1 MSRKTRGPLWWG
13 TAPHVLIFRWI
24 CCFHGVTILLL
35 NSLILVGSDVNKQT
49 PHMKQLTTTLHRSAT
64 SVTSYEFHYINVIFQ
79 LKKALSALDPD
90 VVWQPKWMTICLEA
104 WGQMELRKYL
114 LTEKIISMLWSMDI
128 MHDYLY
134 IIWYMDFVF
143 KVQYCSRSRS
153 YESQR
158 IIHTHDTLY
167 DCIIV

>member
-1 MSRKTRGPLWWG
+1 MSRKNTWHVARKVVGNSSSGSEISAEFGAFTVSPFCYSIPWFLL
-13 TAPHVLIFRWI
+13 AP
-24 CCFHGVTILLL
+24 
-35 NSLILVGSDVNKQT
+35 DVHKQT
-49 PHMKQLTTTLHRSAT
+49 QHMKQLTTTLHRSAT
-64 SVTSYEFHYINVIFQ
+64 SVTSYEFHYI
-79 LKKALSALDPD
+79 AALDPD